1 MKLIEWFK
9 RRFRKPKRAIEPAPG
24 PDTPAP
30 TLREFVYLDE
40 VSLRSL
46 LSSQKGEMTDST
58 SEESVDALEAEAST
72 TLGANPG
79 LVAKAELASRFQTTN
94 SSTFQ
99 TSRKATVQSW
109 FRELHRIPG
118 LRLVEVAKPEKPAA
132 DIDALAS
139 TTDTSLVVGP
149 NALQRGSLVEF
160 RVKLKADPVFHLGTM
175 VSEFSSMAEDYPDMF
190 AADNGLAAIREVG
203 PINKIL
209 QRLLAGL
216 IPIRAEAID
225 YSVVDIDGVEHVVH
239 NELTVGLDLP
249 SRPLE
254 IVGVTEHLAYWRD
267 IRRVLFSD
275 AEFTL
280 LGRVARDGLARTWTP
295 VKLADLFHDL
305 VPGLVDQINAASS
318 APFGTPQLVTPLAT
332 TETPMGTALR
342 AYADALL
349 AESDKKLSKTKRE
362 TVDAS
367 ISVLEKRSTSVSDQ
381 RAAFRQVKDLLGELA
396 KVKVAADRDLE
407 IRESARV
414 SAGLSL
420 FPALSATNA
429 APAIVR
435 APTDD
440 KDGSRLLDV
449 EVIAIYW

>member
-9 RRFRKPKRAIEPAPG
+9 RRFRKPRRAIETAPG

-30 TLREFVYLDE
+30 PLREFVYLDE

-99 TSRKATVQSW
+99 TARKATVQSW

-139 TTDTSLVVGP
+139 TTDTSLVVSQ

-175 VSEFSSMAEDYPDMF
+175 VSEFSSMAEDYPNMF
-190 AADNGLAAIREVG
+190 GADNGLAAIREVR

-216 IPIRAEAID
+216 IPIRAEAVG
-225 YSVVDIDGVEHVVH
+225 YSVVDIGGVEGLVH
-239 NELTVGLDLP
+239 LSEMSWKRIQKPGDMVQKGDRVKVQILSVDQDRQRVALSMKRLESDPWTRIEELYRVGQLVEAEITRLTKFGAFARVDDDYQ
-249 SRPLE
+249 LE
-254 IVGVTEHLAYWRD
+254 GLIHISELAEDRVEQARD
-267 IRRVLFSD
+267 I
-275 AEFTL
+275 
-280 LGRVARDGLARTWTP
+280 
-295 VKLADLFHDL
+295 VK
-305 VPGLVDQINAASS
+305 PG
-318 APFGTPQLVTPLAT
+318 
-332 TETPMGTALR
+332 
-342 AYADALL
+342 
-349 AESDKKLSKTKRE
+349 DKITVRIIRLDSK
-362 TVDAS
+362 
-367 ISVLEKRSTSVSDQ
+367 Q
-381 RAAFRQVKDLLGELA
+381 RQV
-396 KVKVAADRDLE
+396 
-407 IRESARV
+407 
-414 SAGLSL
+414 GLSL
-420 FPALSATNA
+420 RQVAS
-429 APAIVR
+429 
-435 APTDD
+435 D
-440 KDGSRLLDV
+440 KFIEEDLAMLNTM
-449 EVIAIYW
+449 